1 MRPSPAASAPVL
13 DVPHALP
20 IDEPREAYR
29 RCCEEVGELH
39 GFSTADG
46 RRNAYVGFSVTWNP
60 EHIDRLEPFYSTLG
74 TPRNRTEEFFALAR
88 PGEEPLRKNS
98 YWDAYGFNAVH
109 PVIARHFDLL
119 FERFA
124 LTPIRSRAATLRH
137 GERERITSDEF
148 MWHLDESAFCNLRLN
163 IPLFTAPVYR
173 MEIDSEYRHPSLPER
188 RVGLNLRWQGHLAVG
203 SCYSWDTELTHRIY
217 AVGAP
222 ATDRVHLVL
231 GFSPWF
237 DYDAH
242 ERVWRSNAWYGKVHP
257 LDLWAGGAAFRPAA
271 S

>member
-1 MRPSPAASAPVL
+1 MSGWTIAVDQVPTQTVWDWIVRHTDIREAMRDVRPSPAASAPVL

-20 IDEPREAYR
+20 IDELREAYR
-29 RCCEEVGELH
+29 CCCEEMG
-39 GFSTADG
+39 
-46 RRNAYVGFSVTWNP
+46 
-60 EHIDRLEPFYSTLG
+60 
-74 TPRNRTEEFFALAR
+74 
-88 PGEEPLRKNS
+88 
-98 YWDAYGFNAVH
+98 
-109 PVIARHFDLL
+109 
-119 FERFA
+119 
-124 LTPIRSRAATLRH
+124 
-137 GERERITSDEF
+137 
-148 MWHLDESAFCNLRLN
+148 
-163 IPLFTAPVYR
+163 
-173 MEIDSEYRHPSLPER
+173 
-188 RVGLNLRWQGHLAVG
+188 
-203 SCYSWDTELTHRIY
+203 ELTHRVY